1 MLTFIY
7 VTKTIVYLFTMQKAG
22 TLYVLINNTH
32 SYSTLGILKS
42 NFLRKENIALETE
55 IAKKHSTFTGPKN
68 IVFFAYC

>member
-7 VTKTIVYLFTMQKAG
+7 FTKTIVYLFTMQKAG

-42 NFLRKENIALETE
+42 NFLREENIALETE
-55 IAKKHSTFTGPKN
+55 IAKKTFNFYWSEKYL
-68 IVFFAYC
+68 VFCLL